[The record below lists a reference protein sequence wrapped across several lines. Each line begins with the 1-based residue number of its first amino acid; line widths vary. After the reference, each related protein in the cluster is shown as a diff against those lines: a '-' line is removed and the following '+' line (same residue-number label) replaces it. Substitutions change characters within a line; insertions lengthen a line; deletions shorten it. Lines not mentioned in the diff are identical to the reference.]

1 MSIKRE
7 RIGDVFVVQPGERLD
22 VGTASEFEAAVQEVL
37 DGGVRNVVLDLSRVT
52 YISSV
57 GLGTCLKCAKLA
69 QAKQG
74 RVVVA
79 GLTEP
84 VRKVFEISG
93 LTNLFSIFA
102 SYEDALASFDSAATA
117 TTAMP
122 KGMDPLTLP
131 EEILLLALR
140 DGDGSFV
147 DLPEHSLDYALAGAV
162 VMELAMRRLIDS
174 DAERVTVV
182 DGSPVG
188 DPILDP
194 ALGAIDR
201 ARESHDTQWWVET
214 LSHEAETIRG
224 HALERLIDRGILKRD
239 QQRLR
244 WVFGKRRYPVVK
256 DAQQREVKERVLA
269 IITTDEIP
277 EPHDVV
283 LIALADA
290 CAVFDAIIDPD
301 TMLELRPRIAE
312 IARMDLM
319 AQSMRQALVTT
330 QARDRRE
337 GDVPNVEPAV
347 RERIYDGTSGKV
359 ASS

>member
-22 VGTASEFEAAVQEVL
+22 VGTATEFEEAVQEVL

-74 RVVVA
+74 RIVVS

-84 VRKVFEISG
+84 VRKVFEMSG
-93 LTNLFSIFA
+93 LTNLFSIYDG
-102 SYEDALASFDSAATA
+102 YEQALDSFDASASATVA
-117 TTAMP
+117 AP
-122 KGMDPLTLP
+122 VGIDPLTLP

-147 DLPEHSLDYALAGAV
+147 DLPEHSLDFALAGAV
-162 VMELAMRRLIDS
+162 VMELAMRRRIDS
-174 DAERVTVV
+174 DAESVTVV
-182 DGSPVG
+182 DGTVLG

-194 ALGAIDR
+194 ALSAIHR
-201 ARESHDTQWWVET
+201 AREGHDTQWWIET

-239 QQRLR
+239 QQKLR

-256 DAQQREVKERVLA
+256 DAQQREVKERILA

-301 TMLELRPRIAE
+301 TMLELRPRITE

-319 AQSMRQALVTT
+319 AQSMRQALVAT

-337 GDVPNVEPAV
+337 GDVPNEPAV
-347 RERIYDGTSGKV
+347 RERIYDGQTDRVATS
-359 ASS
+359 